1 MSKITQLE
9 KKVEN
14 RWRRLARGAQWLV
27 ISLLLLLVVA
37 RLALPFAIKHYVNNR
52 LGNIPDYSG
61 KIGDVTVHLW
71 RGSYEI
77 HDIVISKTAGHIPV
91 PLFSSPVLDLS
102 IQWRELFHGAVVGEV
117 LLQRPQVN
125 FVAGPT
131 PEQSQ
136 TGINQPWGT
145 TLASFFPFRINRFEI
160 QEGRVHF
167 QNFQKSPPVNIY
179 IANLASVA
187 TNLTNTRNLAQKLPA
202 GLKASRR
209 SLGNGHFDL
218 NLKMD
223 PLEAAPTFELEAS
236 LTNVDMV
243 QLNDFLRSYGKLDVA
258 GGDFSLFTSVAS
270 VQGNYKGY
278 VKVLFR
284 NLDVFEWEKERKKNI
299 LDIFWEAIVGV
310 LSEGFRNHPHD
321 QLAAQIPISGS
332 FTDVHTDLWSAT
344 GSLLKNAFIRAL
356 LPTFE
361 TKVKLKDVDTK
372 VKAKEVDPKVKS
384 KDVGKNKG

>member
-1 MSKITQLE
+1 
-9 KKVEN
+9 
-14 RWRRLARGAQWLV
+14 
-27 ISLLLLLVVA
+27 
-37 RLALPFAIKHYVNNR
+37 
-52 LGNIPDYSG
+52 
-61 KIGDVTVHLW
+61 
-71 RGSYEI
+71 
-77 HDIVISKTAGHIPV
+77 
-91 PLFSSPVLDLS
+91 
-102 IQWRELFHGAVVGEV
+102 
-117 LLQRPQVN
+117 LQRPQVN

-136 TGINQPWGT
+136 TGINKPWGT
-145 TLASFFPFRINRFEI
+145 TLASFFPFRINRFEV

-167 QNFQKSPPVNIY
+167 QNFQKSSPVNIY

-202 GLKASRR
+202 GLKASGR
-209 SLGNGHFDL
+209 SLGNGRFDL
-218 NLKMD
+218 SLRMD
-223 PLEAAPTFELEAS
+223 PFEAAPTFELDAS

-270 VQGNYKGY
+270 VQGTYKGY

-299 LDIFWEAIVGV
+299 LDIFWEAIAGV

-321 QLAAQIPISGS
+321 QLAAQIPVSGS
-332 FTDVHTDLWSAT
+332 FTDVHADLWSAT
-344 GSLLKNAFIRAL
+344 GSLLKNAFVRAL

-361 TKVKLKDVDTK
+361 KKVKLKDVDTK
-372 VKAKEVDPKVKS
+372 VKVKEVDPKVRRRQ
-384 KDVGKNKG
+384 

>member
-14 RWRRLARGAQWLV
+14 QWRRLARGAQWLV
-27 ISLLLLLVVA
+27 IGLLLLLVVA

-52 LGNIPDYSG
+52 LGKIPGYSG

-202 GLKASRR
+202 GLKASGR
-209 SLGNGHFDL
+209 SLGNGRFDL

-270 VQGNYKGY
+270 VQGTYKGY

-332 FTDVHTDLWSAT
+332 FTDVHADLWSAT